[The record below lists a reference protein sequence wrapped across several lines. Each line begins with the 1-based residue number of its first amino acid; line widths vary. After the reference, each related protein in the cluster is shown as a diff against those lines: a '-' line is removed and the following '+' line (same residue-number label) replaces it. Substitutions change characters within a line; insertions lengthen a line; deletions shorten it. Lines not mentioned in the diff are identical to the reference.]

1 MLFALVP
8 LSLALGAS
16 PVDYPDTPRGDVQDV
31 FHGHTVHDPYRWLE
45 ADVREDQGVS
55 DWVDAQ
61 NDVTFDYLNGLEQ
74 RTDIRQ
80 RLEQLWDYE
89 RSSSPQKIGNE
100 ANGYKYYMT
109 RNDGLQNQSVWYVLD
124 DLDAEPRVLLDPN
137 TLSKDG
143 TVALSGSAFSDD
155 GRFLAYALSEG
166 GSDWKTWHVM
176 DLATSETL
184 PDRIAWSKFSGAAWR
199 PDGSGFFYARFPE
212 PDDGAAM
219 VGRNLNQ
226 SLYFHKVGTPQSE
239 DVLVHADADH
249 PDWGWEPTVTEDGHW
264 LVVHAWKG
272 GEKTR
277 LYVRDLRNG
286 VGPLIDLVPNWDD
299 AWGLVG
305 NKGDVLLFRTDKDAP
320 MYQLVSIDMNKQS
333 NGFKPVIP
341 EGDALLRSVSHVGG
355 RLVANWLQDA
365 SSRVSVHDL
374 NGALIRT
381 IDLPGIGSA
390 GGFGG
395 YQDDPETF
403 YSYSSFITPPSI
415 YRYNVETGE
424 TSKWWSPDVDF
435 DPADYEVRQVFVQ
448 SKDGT
453 MLPMFLAH
461 RTGLVRD
468 GANPTLLYGY
478 GGFNLNMTPYFSP
491 SRLAWME
498 MGGVFAMPN
507 LRGGG
512 EYGKDWHEAGTKL
525 QKQNVFDDFIAS
537 AQWLINNNYT
547 SPAHLGIQGGSNG
560 GLLVGACLT
569 QRPELYG
576 AALPAV
582 GVMDMIRYPQF
593 TIGRAWVPDY
603 GDPDVKAEFEA
614 LMAYSPY
621 HNITPHKAYPPTLI
635 TTGDTDDR
643 VVPGHSFKF
652 AAALQFAQ
660 GGDAPVL
667 IRVDRKAGHG
677 AGKPTSKRL
686 DETADVWSFLAEHLG
701 AVPHQ
706 TLAPADDVPMSPII
720 PGDRPYPKA
729 G

>member
-1 MLFALVP
+1 MMFVLIP
-8 LSLALGAS
+8 LSLALTAS
-16 PVDYPDTPRGDVQDV
+16 SIDYPVSPRGDVQDV
-31 FHGHTVHDPYRWLE
+31 FHGHAVDDPYRWLE
-45 ADVREDQGVS
+45 ADVREDQVVS

-61 NDVTFDYLNGLEQ
+61 NDVTFDYLNGLQQ
-74 RTDIRQ
+74 RSDIRR

-89 RSSSPQKIGNE
+89 RSGSPVKVGNQ
-100 ANGYKYYMT
+100 ANGYKYYMA
-109 RNDGLQNQSVWYVLD
+109 RNDGLQNQSVWYVLEN
-124 DLDAEPRVLLDPN
+124 LEAEPQVLLDPN
-137 TLSKDG
+137 ALSADG
-143 TVALSGSAFSDD
+143 TIAMSGASFSDD
-155 GRFLAYALSEG
+155 GRFMAYALSEG
-166 GSDWKTWHVM
+166 GSDWKTWHV
-176 DLATSETL
+176 LNLETGKTL
-184 PDRIAWSKFSGAAWR
+184 SDRVEWSKFSGAAWR

-212 PDDGAAM
+212 PEDGAAM

-226 SLYFHKVGTPQSE
+226 SLYFHKVGTPQSQ
-239 DVLVHADADH
+239 DVLVHADDEH
-249 PDWGWEPTVTEDGHW
+249 PDWGWEPTVTEDGNW

-272 GEKTR
+272 GAKTR

-286 VGPLIDLVPNWDD
+286 VGPLVDLVPNWDD

-305 NKGDVLLFRTDKDAP
+305 NKDDVLFFRTDKDAP
-320 MYQLVSIDMNKQS
+320 MYQLVSIDMGNQLD
-333 NGFKPVIP
+333 GFKPVIP
-341 EGDALLRSVSHVGG
+341 EGDSLLRSVSYVGG
-355 RLVANWLQDA
+355 HLVANWLQDA
-365 SSRVSVHDL
+365 CSRVSVHDL
-374 NGALIRT
+374 NGSLLRT
-381 IDLPGIGSA
+381 VDLPGIGSA

-403 YSYSSFITPPSI
+403 YSYSSFIAPPSI
-415 YRYNVETGE
+415 YRYNVDTGE
-424 TSKWWSPDVDF
+424 ASKWWSPDVDF
-435 DPADYEVRQVFVQ
+435 DPADYDVRQVFVQ

-461 RTGLVRD
+461 RTGLVRN
-468 GANPTLLYGY
+468 GTNPTLLYGY

-498 MGGVFAMPN
+498 MGGIFAMPN

-512 EYGKDWHEAGTKL
+512 EYGKAWHEAGTKL
-525 QKQNVFDDFIAS
+525 HKQNVFDDFIAS

-547 SPAHLGIQGGSNG
+547 SPSHLGIQGGSNG

-614 LMAYSPY
+614 LIAYSPY
-621 HNITPHKAYPPTLI
+621 HNITPLRAYPPTLI

-652 AAALQFAQ
+652 AAAMQFAQ
-660 GGDAPVL
+660 DGDAPIL
-667 IRVDRKAGHG
+667 IRIDRKAGHG

-686 DETADVWSFLAEHLG
+686 DETADVWSFLSEHLG
-701 AVPHQ
+701 VVHH
-706 TLAPADDVPMSPII
+706 
-720 PGDRPYPKA
+720 
-729 G
+729 